1 MQNTPFENIQK
12 RIKKASQKLELSD
25 ALQQELLKPQTI
37 IQKDLEIET
46 EKGSEVFPAYR
57 VQYNN
62 ARGPFKGGIRF
73 HHEADLDEVSA
84 LAAGMAIKCA
94 VVNIPLGGAKGG
106 VTINPK
112 QYSEDVLQKVARA
125 FAREMASDIGVDKD
139 IPAPDVYT
147 NSQTMAWMLD
157 EYEKNIGKNE
167 PGVITGKPIVLG
179 GSLGRDTATAQ
190 GGVYVLDEYFSQVEG
205 GVKPKK
211 IVVQG
216 LGNAGYNTAKILSDA
231 GHTIVAVSD
240 SSGGVHK
247 DDGIDLEKVMENK
260 SSRKSLNEGLKYHT
274 VTNEELLELPCDVLV
289 LAALDNQ
296 LREDNAGN
304 VQAKVVLE
312 LANGPVTPEA
322 DGILEN
328 NGVIVIPDV
337 LANAGGVTVSYFEWV
352 QNRQQFYWSLE
363 DIQTRLKNIMVQSL
377 DDMITVQKHFVC
389 SFRDACYILAV
400 DRLAEAMQLRGR
412 I

>member
-1 MQNTPFENIQK
+1 MQNKPFENIQK

-25 ALQQELLKPQTI
+25 DLQQELLKPQTI
-37 IQKDLEIET
+37 IQKDLEVET
-46 EKGSEVFPAYR
+46 VKGSETFPAYR

-73 HHEADLDEVSA
+73 HHEADLDEISA

-125 FAREMASDIGVDKD
+125 FAREMAHDIGVDKD

-157 EYEKNIGKNE
+157 EFEKTVGRSE
-167 PGVITGKPIVLG
+167 PGVITGKPITLG

-190 GGVYVLDEYFSQVEG
+190 GGVHVLDEYFSQIEG
-205 GVKPKK
+205 EVKSKK

-216 LGNAGYNTAKILSDA
+216 LGNAGYNAAKILSDA

-247 DDGIDLEKVMENK
+247 EDGIDLEKVMENK
-260 SSRKSLNEGLKYHT
+260 SSGKSLNEGLKYHT
-274 VTNEELLELPCDVLV
+274 VTNEELLELSCDVLV

-304 VQAKVVLE
+304 VKAKVILE

-322 DGILEN
+322 DSILEN
-328 NGVIVIPDV
+328 NGVVVIPDV

-363 DIQTRLKNIMVQSL
+363 DIQARLKNIMVQSL
-377 DDMITVQKHFVC
+377 DDVITVQKHFVC

-412 I
+412 A